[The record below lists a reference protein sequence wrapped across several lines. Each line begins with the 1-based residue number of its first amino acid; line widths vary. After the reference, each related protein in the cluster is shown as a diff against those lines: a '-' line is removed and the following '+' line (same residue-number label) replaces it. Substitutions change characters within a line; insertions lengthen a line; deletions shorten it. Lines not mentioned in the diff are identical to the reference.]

1 MPASALKHMAKRAH
15 VSPDRAEH
23 LYHKAKDIVSK
34 EYGKKHEGFWALV
47 MGITKKMMGLGE
59 QLSTMETFL
68 ATGKAP
74 LREEDSAPN
83 PMANLLSYMLIARN
97 VAHMWHWKVKSFAQH
112 LAFGELYE
120 ALSDYADELAE
131 MYMGTYGD
139 NIHISL
145 SDPNPFSE
153 QDPIEFVT
161 QVASWLQSQHDRI
174 QQDGFIVNKFE
185 ELQAAVAT
193 IKYKLENLH

>member
-1 MPASALKHMAKRAH
+1 MPAAALKHMAKRAH
-15 VSPDRAEH
+15 VSTDRAEH

-59 QLSTMETFL
+59 ELTTMEKFL

-74 LREEDSAPN
+74 LCEQDSEVN

-97 VAHMWHWKVKSFAQH
+97 VAHMWHWKVKSFSQH
-112 LAFGELYE
+112 MALGELYD
-120 ALSDYADELAE
+120 ALGEYADELAE

-153 QDPIEFVT
+153 QDALEFVN
-161 QVASWLQSQHDRI
+161 QLHAWLYSQHDRI

-193 IKYKLENLH
+193 VKYKLENLH